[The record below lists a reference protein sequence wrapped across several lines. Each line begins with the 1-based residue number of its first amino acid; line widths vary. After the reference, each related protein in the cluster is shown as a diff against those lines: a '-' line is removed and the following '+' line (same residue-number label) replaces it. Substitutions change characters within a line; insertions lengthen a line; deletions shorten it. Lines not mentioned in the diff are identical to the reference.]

1 MCNRS
6 SPLQARAQRHW
17 STRCEAPRPSTRG
30 QLDAP
35 RPRVCCQIMLS
46 WGCFGC
52 LPSAGRPLPTHGC
65 SSHPPALC
73 GWHTRPMS
81 DGSGL
86 CAPPCALSMC
96 HWCRHLLAQCA
107 RQPPRRRGQEA
118 AAGCCGG
125 QAHHTEALRG
135 CGRWRLWGFGAFGR
149 PRPLA
154 PRPLPSAAQEGR
166 DGRARACAGGT

>member
-1 MCNRS
+1 MLTLQCAYHRKSARLLLSAAADTHVRPFCFRTLSHFGAYFLSLLS
-6 SPLQARAQRHW
+6 S
-17 STRCEAPRPSTRG
+17 
-30 QLDAP
+30 
-35 RPRVCCQIMLS
+35 
-46 WGCFGC
+46 GCFGC

-96 HWCRHLLAQCA
+96 LWCRHLLAQCA

-166 DGRARACAGGT
+166 DGRARA